1 MKISRFFKY
10 LILLSVFLFCVVLF
24 SYVFIKSW
32 QGGEK
37 KTITIHGPQELLP
50 GELGVFMLPKHVKCV
65 RWSVFPE
72 VESYID
78 TDGKTLVFSSKE
90 ECAYTIIAAFTE
102 SSLLSNKGGGSSNTQ
117 ENLELLV
124 HRCTYKHQDV
134 DPSPSPDPA
143 PIPPVPL
150 TLEAWVQ
157 QNAPRD
163 NAVVLDGY
171 ADIYTSVSLSIDRG
185 GIRTPSAAFAAI
197 RSQIQVKS
205 GSELWHNFWESL
217 SCQID
222 QRMKDNSNMEFLSSM
237 FKDIASG
244 LKKVKS

>member
-1 MKISRFFKY
+1 MISRFFKY
-10 LILLSVFLFCVVLF
+10 MILLSVFLFCVVLF
-24 SYVFIKSW
+24 SYMFIKSW
-32 QGGEK
+32 QGVEQ
-37 KTITIHGPQELLP
+37 KTVAIHGPQELLP
-50 GELGVFMLPKHVKCV
+50 GELGVFTLPKHVTSV

-72 VESYID
+72 VENYVD

-102 SSLLSNKGGGSSNTQ
+102 SSLLSNKGEISSHTQ

-124 HRCTYKHQDV
+124 HRCTYKHEDA
-134 DPSPSPDPA
+134 DPSPAPHPV

-163 NAVVLDGY
+163 TSVILNGY
-171 ADIYTSVSLSIDRG
+171 VDIYTSVSLSIDRG

-197 RSQIQVKS
+197 RSQIQAKS
-205 GSELWHNFWESL
+205 ESESWHNFWESL
-217 SCQID
+217 SGQID
-222 QRMKDNSNMEFLSSM
+222 QRMKDNPSMEFLSSM
-237 FKDIASG
+237 FKEVASG